1 MVHFVTVRT
10 QPTYFWLKLAAAS
23 SLLALLAGC
32 TTPYKATLP
41 PDLTNQLNDSL
52 SFSQIKAFPEEHKGK
67 LVILGGQILSAK
79 RLQDSTELII
89 LQLPLIQQQ
98 APSTE
103 LTHSQG
109 RYIAYQQKFLD
120 PATVPPGTRITL
132 VGELSGSV
140 TQKLDETDYTYPTLT
155 IKDFTIWPTYSSDYP
170 RYGHPYPYWRPYYP
184 YPYAYPFWGPRGRFY
199 GHYPYGYW

>member
-1 MVHFVTVRT
+1 MVHLITVIK
-10 QPTYFWLKLAAAS
+10 QPTHFRFKLAVAFGV
-23 SLLALLAGC
+23 LALLAGC
-32 TTPYKATLP
+32 AKSYKETLP

-79 RLQDSTELII
+79 RLTDSTELII
-89 LQLPLIQQQ
+89 LHLPLIQERE
-98 APSTE
+98 PSTE

-109 RYIAYQQKFLD
+109 RFIAYQQTFLD
-120 PATVPPGTRITL
+120 PATVPAGTRITL

-140 TQKLDETDYTYPTLT
+140 TQKLDETDYTYPTLSIIQLQT
-155 IKDFTIWPTYSSDYP
+155 WPAPADYS
-170 RYGHPYPYWRPYYP
+170 RYGQHYPYGGP

-199 GHYPYGYW
+199 GHYPYWYW